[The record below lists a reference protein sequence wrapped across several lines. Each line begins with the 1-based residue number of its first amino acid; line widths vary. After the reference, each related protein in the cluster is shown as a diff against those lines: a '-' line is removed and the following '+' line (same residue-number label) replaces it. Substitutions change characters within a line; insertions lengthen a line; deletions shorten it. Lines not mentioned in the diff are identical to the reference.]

1 MSADHVGR
9 KRDVLTRAHELAQ
22 SLATWAM
29 IRSTSS
35 NVSMFATKKNAAD
48 FVTDIDLGIELWVRR
63 TIAEEFPTHA
73 FVGEEFEDSA
83 GVEYTW
89 YCDPIDGTTNYA
101 HGISWFSFSLAMC
114 DEDGPVVGV
123 VADPRTK
130 EIFSAIRGRGA
141 MHRGGP
147 ISVEHRSTLPG
158 SVVLTELLGATF
170 FEGQAE
176 FIRSLGEIDVTSR
189 IMGSGT
195 LSLVGPAVGRGH
207 GALVGRFGAVD
218 HLASML
224 IAHEAG
230 LRVLDWDGQD
240 TMFPS
245 DPSTGIM
252 VAHPAIATELHGMWR
267 RAVESEGD
275 RAR

>member
-9 KRDVLTRAHELAQ
+9 GRDVLTRAHELAQ

-130 EIFSAIRGRGA
+130 EVFSAIRGA
-141 MHRGGP
+141 EPCTAVAPSQSNTGP
-147 ISVEHRSTLPG
+147 LCPALSFSP
-158 SVVLTELLGATF
+158 SF
-170 FEGQAE
+170 
-176 FIRSLGEIDVTSR
+176 
-189 IMGSGT
+189 SGRH
-195 LSLVGPAVGRGH
+195 S
-207 GALVGRFGAVD
+207 
-218 HLASML
+218 S
-224 IAHEAG
+224 
-230 LRVLDWDGQD
+230 
-240 TMFPS
+240 
-245 DPSTGIM
+245 
-252 VAHPAIATELHGMWR
+252 
-267 RAVESEGD
+267 
-275 RAR
+275 RARRNLSALWARSM